1 VGRTGAITPVAR
13 LEPKPLLSVLLML
26 VLLLFLK
33 GYLNTI
39 TTFPSLRLAILVFL
53 GGVSYIGF
61 LSLLERKKP
70 LEIIKDLKDM

>member
-1 VGRTGAITPVAR
+1 MR
-13 LEPKPLLSVLLML
+13 LLGGKWRDFLFISYKPLLSVLLML

-39 TTFPSLRLAILVFL
+39 TTFPSLRLAILVL